1 MFTFAHVWLFLLL
14 PLPFV
19 FRRLTR
25 PYREE
30 RPAVLVPFF
39 DELAALS
46 GRSPEDGALVR
57 GQSPVRQIV
66 AGLCWILLVA
76 ALARP
81 QWVEPPVVREL
92 PSRDILLGVD
102 LSSSMDTEDFTTAD
116 GRKSTRLDAVK
127 GVLDDFLKRRKGD
140 RVGLILF
147 GTAPFIQAPFTEDLG
162 TCRELLREAQ
172 VGMAGPKT
180 AIGDAIGLA
189 ITMFKSST
197 VKDKLLILLTDGNDS
212 SSKLEPE
219 KAAAIAKD
227 ETIVIDTVAV
237 GDPTAVGEQKLDV
250 KTLKDVAAMT
260 GGSYFWAGD
269 GQSLEGIYKEIDK
282 LSTHQVESI
291 SYRPKVDL
299 YYWPLAAVLVL
310 GMLLLA
316 GRIVRTRSAA

>member
-1 MFTFAHVWLFLLL
+1 MFVFANIWLFVLL
-14 PLPFV
+14 PLPLV
-19 FRRLTR
+19 FRRLSR
-25 PYREE
+25 PYRED

-39 DELAALS
+39 EELAALS
-46 GRSPEDGALVR
+46 GQSPGDGAIVR
-57 GQSPVRQIV
+57 GQPLPRQIV

-76 ALARP
+76 AMARP
-81 QWVEPPVVREL
+81 QWVEPPVVKDV

-102 LSSSMDTEDFTTAD
+102 LSSSMETEDFTTAD
-116 GRKSTRLDAVK
+116 GKKSSRLDAVK

-140 RVGLILF
+140 RVGLIFF
-147 GTAPFIQAPFTEDLG
+147 GTAPFIQAPFTEDLD

-189 ITMFKSST
+189 IHMFKDSK

-227 ETIVIDTVAV
+227 DGIVIDSVAV

-250 KTLKDVAAMT
+250 KTLKNVAAMT
-260 GGSYFWAGD
+260 GGSYYWAGD
-269 GQSLEGIYKEIDK
+269 GPGLENIYKEIDR
-282 LSTHQVESI
+282 LSTHQIESV

-310 GMLLLA
+310 SMLLLA
-316 GRIVRTRSAA
+316 GRIIRTRRAA

>member
-1 MFTFAHVWLFLLL
+1 MFIFAHIWLFALL
-14 PLPFV
+14 PLPLV
-19 FRRLTR
+19 VRRLAR

-39 DELAALS
+39 DELATLS
-46 GRSPEDGALVR
+46 
-57 GQSPVRQIV
+57 GQSPGDGAIVRAQPLPRQIV
-66 AGLCWILLVA
+66 AGLCWVLLVA
-76 ALARP
+76 AMARP
-81 QWVEPPVVREL
+81 QWVEPPVVKDI

-102 LSSSMDTEDFTTAD
+102 LSSSMETEDFTTAD
-116 GRKSTRLDAVK
+116 GRKSSRLDAVK

-140 RVGLILF
+140 RVGLIFF
-147 GTAPFIQAPFTEDLG
+147 GTAPFIQAPFTEDLE
-162 TCRELLREAQ
+162 TCRELMREAQ

-180 AIGDAIGLA
+180 AIGDAIGLS
-189 ITMFKSST
+189 INMFKDST

-227 ETIVIDTVAV
+227 DGIVIDTVAV

-250 KTLKDVAAMT
+250 KTLKDMAAMT
-260 GGSYFWAGD
+260 GGSSFWAGD
-269 GQSLEGIYKEIDK
+269 GPGLENIYKEIEE
-282 LSTHQVESI
+282 LRTHPIESV

-316 GRIVRTRSAA
+316 GRIVRTRRAA

>member
-1 MFTFAHVWLFLLL
+1 MFIFAHIWLFALL
-14 PLPFV
+14 PLPLV
-19 FRRLTR
+19 FRRLSR

-46 GRSPEDGALVR
+46 GQSPGDGAIVR
-57 GQSPVRQIV
+57 GQPLPRQIV
-66 AGLCWILLVA
+66 AGLCWVLLVA
-76 ALARP
+76 AMARP
-81 QWVEPPVVREL
+81 QWVEPPVVKDI

-102 LSSSMDTEDFTTAD
+102 LSSSMATEDFTTAD
-116 GRKSTRLDAVK
+116 GKKSSRLDAVK

-147 GTAPFIQAPFTEDLG
+147 GTAPFIQAPFTEDLD

-180 AIGDAIGLA
+180 SIGDAIGLS
-189 ITMFKSST
+189 INMFKDST

-227 ETIVIDTVAV
+227 DGIVIDTVAV

-269 GQSLEGIYKEIDK
+269 GPGLENIYKEIDK
-282 LSTHQVESI
+282 LHTHQVESV

-299 YYWPLAAVLVL
+299 YYWPLTAVLVL

-316 GRIVRTRSAA
+316 GRIVRTLRAA

>member
-1 MFTFAHVWLFLLL
+1 MFVFANIWLFVLL
-14 PLPFV
+14 PLPLV

-25 PYREE
+25 PYRED

-39 DELAALS
+39 EELAALS
-46 GRSPEDGALVR
+46 GQSPGDGAIVR
-57 GQSPVRQIV
+57 GQPLPRQIV

-76 ALARP
+76 AMARP
-81 QWVEPPVVREL
+81 QWVEPPVVKEV

-102 LSSSMDTEDFTTAD
+102 LSSSMETEDFTTAD
-116 GRKSTRLDAVK
+116 GKKSSRLDAVK

-140 RVGLILF
+140 RVGLIFF
-147 GTAPFIQAPFTEDLG
+147 GTAPFIQAPFTEDLD

-189 ITMFKSST
+189 IHMFKDST

-227 ETIVIDTVAV
+227 DGIVIDAVAV

-250 KTLKDVAAMT
+250 KTLKNVAAMT
-260 GGSYFWAGD
+260 GGSYYWAGD
-269 GQSLEGIYKEIDK
+269 GPGLENIYKEIDR
-282 LSTHQVESI
+282 LSTHQIESV

-299 YYWPLAAVLVL
+299 YYWPLAAVLIL
-310 GMLLLA
+310 SMLLLA
-316 GRIVRTRSAA
+316 GRIVRTRRAA

>member
-1 MFTFAHVWLFLLL
+1 MFVFAHIWLFLLL
-14 PLPFV
+14 PLPLV
-19 FRRLTR
+19 FRRLSR

-46 GRSPEDGALVR
+46 GQSPGDGAIVR
-57 GQSPVRQIV
+57 GQPLPRQIV
-66 AGLCWILLVA
+66 AGLCWVLLVA
-76 ALARP
+76 AMARP
-81 QWVEPPVVREL
+81 QWVEPPIVKDI

-102 LSSSMDTEDFTTAD
+102 LSSSMETEDFTTAD
-116 GRKSTRLDAVK
+116 GKKSSRLDAVK
-127 GVLDDFLKRRKGD
+127 GVLDDFLTRRKGD
-140 RVGLILF
+140 RVGLIFF
-147 GTAPFIQAPFTEDLG
+147 GTAPFIQAPFTEDLE
-162 TCRELLREAQ
+162 TCRELMREAQ

-180 AIGDAIGLA
+180 AIGDAIGLS
-189 ITMFKSST
+189 INMFKDST

-219 KAAAIAKD
+219 KAAAIARD
-227 ETIVIDTVAV
+227 DGIVIDTVAV

-269 GQSLEGIYKEIDK
+269 GPGLENIYKEIDK
-282 LSTHQVESI
+282 LHTHQVESV

-299 YYWPLAAVLVL
+299 YYWPLTAVLVL

-316 GRIVRTRSAA
+316 GRIVRTLRAA

>member
-1 MFTFAHVWLFLLL
+1 MFIFANIWLFVLL
-14 PLPFV
+14 PLPLV
-19 FRRLTR
+19 FRWMAR

-46 GRSPEDGALVR
+46 GRSPGDGAVVR
-57 GQSPVRQIV
+57 GQPLPRQIV
-66 AGLCWILLVA
+66 AGLCWVLLVA

-81 QWVEPPVVREL
+81 QWVEPPVVKEL

-102 LSSSMDTEDFTTAD
+102 LSSSMETEDFTTAD
-116 GRKSTRLDAVK
+116 GRKSSRLDAVK

-147 GTAPFIQAPFTEDLG
+147 GTAPFIQAPFTEDLE
-162 TCRELLREAQ
+162 TCRELMREAQ

-180 AIGDAIGLA
+180 AIGDAIGLS
-189 ITMFKSST
+189 INMFKAST

-212 SSKLEPE
+212 SSKLAPE

-227 ETIVIDTVAV
+227 DGIVIDTVAV

-250 KTLKDVAAMT
+250 KTLQDVAAMT

-269 GQSLEGIYKEIDK
+269 GPGLEKIYDEIDK
-282 LSTHQVESI
+282 LSTHQIESV

-299 YYWPLAAVLVL
+299 YSWPLGAVLVL
-310 GMLLLA
+310 SMLLLA
-316 GRIVRTRSAA
+316 GRIVRTRGAA

>member
-1 MFTFAHVWLFLLL
+1 MFIFAHIWLFLLL
-14 PLPFV
+14 PLPLV
-19 FRRLTR
+19 FRRLSR

-46 GRSPEDGALVR
+46 GQSPGDGAIVR
-57 GQSPVRQIV
+57 GQPLPRQIV
-66 AGLCWILLVA
+66 AGLCWVLLVA
-76 ALARP
+76 AMARP
-81 QWVEPPVVREL
+81 QWVEPPVVKDI

-102 LSSSMDTEDFTTAD
+102 LSSSMETEDFTTAD
-116 GRKSTRLDAVK
+116 GKKSSRLDAVK
-127 GVLDDFLKRRKGD
+127 GVLDDFLTRRKGD
-140 RVGLILF
+140 RVGLIFF
-147 GTAPFIQAPFTEDLG
+147 GTAPFIQAPFTEDLE

-180 AIGDAIGLA
+180 SIGDAIGLS
-189 ITMFKSST
+189 INMFKDST

-219 KAAAIAKD
+219 KAAAIARD
-227 ETIVIDTVAV
+227 DGIVIDTVAV

-260 GGSYFWAGD
+260 GGSYYWAGD
-269 GQSLEGIYKEIDK
+269 GPGLENIYKEIDK
-282 LSTHQVESI
+282 LSTHQIESV

-299 YYWPLAAVLVL
+299 YYWPLTAVLVL

-316 GRIVRTRSAA
+316 GRIVRTRRAA

>member
-1 MFTFAHVWLFLLL
+1 MFIFANTWLLALL
-14 PLPFV
+14 PLPLV
-19 FRRLTR
+19 FRRLAR

-46 GRSPEDGALVR
+46 GQTPGDGAVVR
-57 GQSPVRQIV
+57 GHPLPRRIV
-66 AGLCWILLVA
+66 AGLCWVLLVA
-76 ALARP
+76 AVARP
-81 QWVEPPVVREL
+81 QWVEPPVVREVA
-92 PSRDILLGVD
+92 SRDILLGVD
-102 LSSSMDTEDFTTAD
+102 LSSSMATEDFTTAD
-116 GRKSTRLDAVK
+116 GRKSSRLDAVK

-147 GTAPFIQAPFTEDLG
+147 GTAPFIQAPFTEDLD
-162 TCRELLREAQ
+162 TCRELLREAE
-172 VGMAGPKT
+172 VGMCGPKT

-189 ITMFKSST
+189 ITMFKAST
-197 VKDKLLILLTDGNDS
+197 AKDKLLILLTDGNDS

-227 ETIVIDTVAV
+227 DGIVIDTVAV

-250 KTLKDVAAMT
+250 KTLQNVAATT
-260 GGSYFWAGD
+260 GGAYFWAGD
-269 GQSLEGIYKEIDK
+269 GPGLEKIYEQIDR
-282 LSTHQVESI
+282 LSTHPIESV

-310 GMLLLA
+310 SMLLLV
-316 GRIVRTRSAA
+316 GRIARTRRAA

>member
-1 MFTFAHVWLFLLL
+1 MFIFAYIWLFALL
-14 PLPFV
+14 PLPLV
-19 FRRLTR
+19 FRWIAR

-46 GRSPEDGALVR
+46 GQSPGDGAIVR
-57 GQSPVRQIV
+57 GQPLPRQIV
-66 AGLCWILLVA
+66 AGLCWVLLVA
-76 ALARP
+76 AMARP
-81 QWVEPPVVREL
+81 QWVEPPVVKEV

-102 LSSSMDTEDFTTAD
+102 LSSSMETDDFTSPD

-140 RVGLILF
+140 RVGLIFF
-147 GTAPFIQAPFTEDLG
+147 GTAPFIQAPFTEDLE

-180 AIGDAIGLA
+180 SIGDAIGLA
-189 ITMFKSST
+189 INMFKDST

-227 ETIVIDTVAV
+227 ENIVIDTVAV

-260 GGSYFWAGD
+260 GGAYFWAGD
-269 GQSLEGIYKEIDK
+269 GQALEGIYKEIDK
-282 LSTHQVESI
+282 LSTHQIESV

-310 GMLLLA
+310 SMLLIA
-316 GRIVRTRSAA
+316 GRIARTRGAP

>member
-1 MFTFAHVWLFLLL
+1 MFVFANIWLFVLL
-14 PLPFV
+14 PLPLV

-25 PYREE
+25 PYRED

-46 GRSPEDGALVR
+46 GQSPGDGAIVR
-57 GQSPVRQIV
+57 GQPLPRQIV

-76 ALARP
+76 AMARP
-81 QWVEPPVVREL
+81 QWVEPPVVKEV

-102 LSSSMDTEDFTTAD
+102 LSSSMETEDFTTAD
-116 GRKSTRLDAVK
+116 GKKSSRLDAVK

-140 RVGLILF
+140 RVGLIFF
-147 GTAPFIQAPFTEDLG
+147 GTAPFIQAPFTEDLD

-189 ITMFKSST
+189 IHMFKDSK

-227 ETIVIDTVAV
+227 DGIVIDTVAV

-250 KTLKDVAAMT
+250 KTLKNVAAMT
-260 GGSYFWAGD
+260 GGSYYWAGD
-269 GQSLEGIYKEIDK
+269 GPGLENIYKEIDR
-282 LSTHQVESI
+282 LSTHQIESV

-299 YYWPLAAVLVL
+299 YYWPLAAVLIL
-310 GMLLLA
+310 SMLLLA
-316 GRIVRTRSAA
+316 GRIVRTRRAA